1 MNVDLQ
7 ELRGGIYVLPVFLCY
22 RDVFFASCLAI
33 CEKLIQGF
41 CLEMQEI
48 PYTQ

>member
-22 RDVFFASCLAI
+22 RDGFFCQLS
-33 CEKLIQGF
+33 GY
-41 CLEMQEI
+41 M
-48 PYTQ
+48 